1 MVKLENITSIY
12 EVAFA
17 TNFILG
23 YLIATYRDVYLE
35 SVKIILTQSK
45 GKGLAE
51 DDNFFILQDG
61 NKFSKKAFSKIKY
74 LFVITVI
81 FSIIA
86 IVFSFLFLLFAGIIP
101 EYTIP
106 TWLFVISSSL
116 FILVNPIGY
125 FIYKI
130 YVLNFKHTI
139 NGEKINDSEI
149 SNFIKS
155 YVPFPIYRES
165 VLQKIKLFFYF
176 KIKYIKNLFRKNRRA

>member
-23 YLIATYRDVYLE
+23 YLITTYRDVYLE
-35 SVKIILTQSK
+35 SEKIILTQREEV
-45 GKGLAE
+45 LTE
-51 DDNFFILQDG
+51 DDNFFILQNG
-61 NKFSKKAFSKIKY
+61 NKFSKKAFSRIKY
-74 LFVITVI
+74 LFWITTI

-101 EYTIP
+101 EETIS
-106 TWLFVISSSL
+106 TWFFVISSSF

-149 SNFIKS
+149 SNFMKS
-155 YVPFPIYRES
+155 HVPFPIYRES
-165 VLQKIKLFFYF
+165 ILQKIKLFFYF
-176 KIKYIKNLFRKNRRA
+176 KIKYIKNLFRKNRKD